1 MPWDFD
7 KATPVYMQIANE
19 LRGRI
24 VRGTYAIS
32 SQLPSVRDLAIEA
45 SVNPNTVQR
54 AYASLEDEGLI
65 VTKGTLGRFVTDDAE
80 SIGSARREIALGL
93 AAGYC
98 GNMRTLGYSTDEICT
113 LTKEALDTSAGIDG
127 EGSWRTEATAGMSD
141 GQ

>member
-54 AYASLEDEGLI
+54 ALSELEREELLRSGGTSGRTVTEEEGILTALREDTVMALARECAEKFKVFG
-65 VTKGTLGRFVTDDAE
+65 VTPSQAAE
-80 SIGSARREIALGL
+80 LLRQL
-93 AAGYC
+93 
-98 GNMRTLGYSTDEICT
+98 D
-113 LTKEALDTSAGIDG
+113 KE
-127 EGSWRTEATAGMSD
+127 EN
-141 GQ
+141 